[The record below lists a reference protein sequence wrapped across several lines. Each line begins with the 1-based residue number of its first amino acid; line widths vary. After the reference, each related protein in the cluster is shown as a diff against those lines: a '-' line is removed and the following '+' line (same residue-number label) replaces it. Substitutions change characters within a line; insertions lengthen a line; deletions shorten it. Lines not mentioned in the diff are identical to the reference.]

1 VKDNKEVS
9 LAPVKPKIA
18 KPVSKP
24 PTKVVEESAKPLQ
37 ATETAPA
44 STSATKS
51 NTSRDGRLLI

>member
-1 VKDNKEVS
+1 
-9 LAPVKPKIA
+9 
-18 KPVSKP
+18 VSKP

-51 NTSRDGRLLI
+51 NPARDGRLLI